1 MSRASQ
7 STRKGLGKSNGKVSK
22 MTRRRPV
29 LADNIQGITKPAIKR
44 VGRRAAIKRMSG
56 LNYEEVRG
64 ILRAYLNDV
73 LRDAVVF
80 MENEGRKTLMSK
92 DLQGSMGVKHKYIVS
107 GPKISS
113 CTSAGK
119 VSPKRKRVEDVE
131 KRRSAKPGT
140 QALREIR
147 FGQKN
152 SDCLI
157 FPQLPFSR
165 LVREILQDY
174 NADARVSKNFL
185 TLLQLATEDY
195 LVSLMEDANLAAI
208 HAGRQ
213 TVMPSDFQLALRI
226 RGERV

>member
-1 MSRASQ
+1 MSRTSK
-7 STRKGLGKSNGKVSK
+7 SVRMGLGKGNGRVSSG
-22 MTRRRPV
+22 TRRRPV

-44 VGRRAAIKRMSG
+44 VGRRAGIKRMG
-56 LNYEEVRG
+56 GMNYEEVRS
-64 ILRAYLNDV
+64 ILRAYLKDV
-73 LRDAVVF
+73 LRDAVAF
-80 MENEGRKTLMSK
+80 MENEQRKTLMSK

-107 GPKISS
+107 GPNISS
-113 CTSAGK
+113 CVSAGK
-119 VSPKRKRVEDVE
+119 VSPKRTRVENVE
-131 KRRSAKPGT
+131 NRRSAKPGT

-147 FGQKN
+147 YAQKH

-185 TLLQLATEDY
+185 KLLQLATEDY

-213 TVMPSDFQLALRI
+213 TVNPSDFQLARRI
-226 RGERV
+226 RGERA